1 MAQIIKTSGEVVE
14 KSPKNGT
21 DFQLDEVKD
30 VVGGWVEAIN
40 LRDGRLMLCDEEG
53 KLKNKPVNIKAT
65 TIFHGAFRTSD
76 FIVGDVLVCKEDELK

>member
-14 KSPKNGT
+14 VSPQNGT
-21 DFQLDEVKD
+21 DFQLEEVKA
-30 VVGGWVEAIN
+30 VVCGWVEAIN

-53 KLKNKPVNIKAT
+53 KLKNKPVNIEAT
-65 TIFHGAFRTSD
+65 KIFHSALRTSD